1 MHKQFNKIK
10 QLLSLSLM
18 GFICLL
24 LMACQTA
31 KSTQESALQIKAAI
45 NENDLIA
52 FKSFITLP
60 LFVSDQKWES
70 ASDGIGFMLGERSD
84 KKILSDLQIR
94 QLIEAIHILGS
105 STITEEIT
113 LPLFSQELSNLNPHW
128 ENLDLVLFKRGEG
141 DVEHIVLLGL
151 DKKTKKLRSMYI
163 N

>member
-10 QLLSLSLM
+10 QLLSLSMM
-18 GFICLL
+18 GLICLL

-84 KKILSDLQIR
+84 KKISSDLQIK
-94 QLIEAIHILGS
+94 QLVEAIHIIGS
-105 STITEEIT
+105 SAITEDIT
-113 LPLFSQELSNLNPHW
+113 FSLFSQELTNLNSQW
-128 ENLDLVLFKRGEG
+128 KDLELVLFKRGEG
-141 DVEHIVLLGL
+141 DVEHVVLLGL
-151 DKKTKKLRSMYI
+151 DKNTRLLRSIYI